1 MKQKLPTAPNQ
12 DAKQFVYIEII
23 SFLENHQIVEK
34 IQDFGNTTG
43 ITVREES
50 QTQDLLRLLIENDVK
65 IRKFNANDI
74 SLHEVF
80 VRLAGDHNAEVI
92 NV

>member
-1 MKQKLPTAPNQ
+1 MTYDGN
-12 DAKQFVYIEII
+12 I
-23 SFLENHQIVEK
+23 SFLQNHPIVEK

-43 ITVREES
+43 ITVKEES
-50 QTQDLLRLLIENDVK
+50 QTQELLKLLLEKDVK

-74 SLHEVF
+74 SLHEIF
-80 VRLAGDHNAEVI
+80 VRLAGDHNAEVN